1 MVEAGLVDE
10 TAKILGMGYSEK
22 IKPLQS
28 LGYRYFIQYIHN
40 KMAIEEALR
49 SMQRDTRHYARRQMT
64 WFRGEADIAWFHP
77 DETAS
82 LKERIDSFLNRR

>member
-1 MVEAGLVDE
+1 
-10 TAKILGMGYSEK
+10 
-22 IKPLQS
+22 
-28 LGYRYFIQYIHN
+28 
-40 KMAIEEALR
+40 MALEEALR

-64 WFRGEADIAWFHP
+64 WFRGEADIVWFHP